1 LLYLIFTGVHLALFD
16 ARGEWANFLGTLAST
31 FAIAIV
37 GWLIRRVRK
46 YLVAL
51 QYANQDISTIWLK
64 LKLPR
69 KLRSGSYA
77 RPRYGENEDY

>member
-1 LLYLIFTGVHLALFD
+1 MLYLIFTGVHLALFD

-31 FAIAIV
+31 FGIAIV

-51 QYANQDISTIWLK
+51 QYAQQDISTIWTQ

-69 KLRSGSYA
+69 EWRSGSYA
-77 RPRYGENEDY
+77 RPRYGESEE